1 MYCMLLKRCRWPGL
15 VVVDVDY
22 DTSVS
27 VDCDGD
33 PLSYHIEFLGPKRSR
48 AWIPEHM
55 VEIYGE
61 HVPFDPS
68 AGRQEKVSRT
78 TIGTF
83 EIF

>member
-1 MYCMLLKRCRWPGL
+1 M
-15 VVVDVDY
+15 VIVDGNYEVAV
-22 DTSVS
+22 T

-48 AWIPEHM
+48 AWIPEHL

-68 AGRQEKVSRT
+68 SGRQEKVGRT
-78 TIGTF
+78 TISTVETF
-83 EIF
+83 